1 MPKRNNQIPNGH
13 FHKDWQDHVR
23 TWFNQPAR
31 KKRRRVN
38 RAHKAVATFPKPVT
52 GLFRPVV
59 RCSSIKYNMRTKLG
73 RGFTLQELKVAG
85 INKRAA
91 RGIGVAVDHRRRN
104 KSEQSLRD
112 NVQLLKQYKAR
123 VILFPRKPNKKPKH
137 ANEVTPAEFAKAIQ
151 LNAPLVGLHAGKFR
165 GQARPVDADA
175 KQHSAYVTLRK
186 ARADARLIGVRKA
199 RAQKKEEKA
208 KLAKK
213 AE

>member
-31 KKRRRVN
+31 KKRRRLA
-38 RAHKAVATFPKPVT
+38 RAQKAAAVFPRPVQ
-52 GLFRPVV
+52 GLLRPVV

-85 INKRAA
+85 INKREA
-91 RGIGVAVDHRRRN
+91 RGVGIAVDHRRRN

-112 NVQLLKQYKAR
+112 NVQLLKQFKAR
-123 VILFPRKPNKKPKH
+123 LILFPRKPNKKPKH

-151 LNAPLVGLHAGKFR
+151 LNAPLVSLHEGKFR

-175 KQHSAYVTLRK
+175 KQRSAFVTLRK

-199 RAQKKEEKA
+199 RREKAEEKA

-213 AE
+213 E